1 MKSLD
6 DKARA
11 ERVVG
16 TLTRLRGISNVGTIE
31 QELATLA
38 RGDAR
43 HERTDQSNE
52 HHETFL
58 AIQALR
64 KRLAIAPH
72 LASTAASADVQTLWQ
87 DAISKASTVASA
99 DVQTLW
105 QDAMSKAR
113 VWLSSFN

>member
-38 RGDAR
+38 R
-43 HERTDQSNE
+43 
-52 HHETFL
+52 ET
-58 AIQALR
+58 R
-64 KRLAIAPH
+64 VTSAP
-72 LASTAASADVQTLWQ
+72 T
-87 DAISKASTVASA
+87 KATSITRPS
-99 DVQTLW
+99 
-105 QDAMSKAR
+105 
-113 VWLSSFN
+113 